1 MATPSSKQS
10 IDFPD
15 VDPWK
20 LRPVKELLVEIETSY
35 DPKYLRYQCFTRGLI
50 GIVKKNSL
58 SKKVD
63 TPGHNQ
69 DLLEEVVKG
78 GWNTFDTFLEILKGY
93 KSLTL
98 KHFYDKMITAR
109 DAGLG
114 SLKQGL

>member
-20 LRPVKELLVEIETSY
+20 LRPVKEVLVRIENAY
-35 DPKYLRYQCFTRGLI
+35 DPKHLRDQCFMRGLI
-50 GIVKKNSL
+50 GPGKKNSL

-63 TPGHNQ
+63 TPSHNQ
-69 DLLEEVVKG
+69 DLLEEVAKG
-78 GWNTFDTFLEILKGY
+78 GWITFDIFLEILEGFE
-93 KSLTL
+93 SLTL

-114 SLKQGL
+114 SLNEGL